1 MSSTIKS
8 YKETLKEVRK
18 NNEQVI
24 ASNEKIMHGNAV
36 PAINPILKSTNQTL
50 LNHNKWIDEYIN
62 SGTVSSESKNSR
74 AAKEEEPE
82 WMRHYSVLNAWHRAD
97 PIRTIIEF
105 ANRDCVF
112 NDRTNLSLFFDGA
125 MQSPVFNF
133 DEAEE
138 KGERI
143 YFYDSLLRLVEAA
156 HLVREMYLKNE
167 LKLPKPKEALI
178 G

>member
-1 MSSTIKS
+1 MSSAIKS
-8 YKETLKEVRK
+8 YKDTLKEVRK

-24 ASNEKIMHGNAV
+24 ASNERIIQGNAV
-36 PAINPILKSTNQTL
+36 PAMNHILKSTNQTL
-50 LNHNKWIDEYIN
+50 LNHNKQIDEYIK
-62 SGTVSSESKNSR
+62 SGAVSSHLENSQ
-74 AAKEEEPE
+74 ATKEEEPE

-112 NDRTNLSLFFDGA
+112 NDRMNLSLFFDGA
-125 MQSPVFNF
+125 MQSPVFDF

-143 YFYDSLLRLVEAA
+143 YFYDSVLRLIEAA

-167 LKLPKPKEALI
+167 LKLPKPK
-178 G
+178 